1 MIVPTMSNGK
11 KQIFLV
17 ERRSEFDEKRIGS
30 FDELDP

>member
-17 ERRSEFDEKRIGS
+17 ERKSEFDEKRIGS